1 MTVFNFIIYSNTP
14 VKLMNLDKTLLKRT
28 IDQTKPQDLL
38 VLTVNKL
45 EKGSVNTNL
54 KTIEKFINSKDDY
67 VIMAMRR

>member
-1 MTVFNFIIYSNTP
+1 
-14 VKLMNLDKTLLKRT
+14 MNLDKTLLKRT

-54 KTIEKFINSKDDY
+54 TTIEKFINSKDDY
-67 VIMAMRR
+67 VIVVMRR

>member
-1 MTVFNFIIYSNTP
+1 M

-28 IDQTKPQDLL
+28 IDQTRPQDLL

-54 KTIEKFINSKDDY
+54 KTIEKFMNSKDDY
-67 VIMAMRR
+67 VIVVMKR

>member
-1 MTVFNFIIYSNTP
+1 M

-28 IDQTKPQDLL
+28 IDQTRPQDLL

-67 VIMAMRR
+67 VIMVMRR

>member
-1 MTVFNFIIYSNTP
+1 MA
-14 VKLMNLDKTLLKRT
+14 KLMNLDKTLLKRT

-67 VIMAMRR
+67 VIIVMRR

>member
-1 MTVFNFIIYSNTP
+1 M

-28 IDQTKPQDLL
+28 IDQTRPQDLL

-45 EKGSVNTNL
+45 EKSSVNTNL

-67 VIMAMRR
+67 VIMVMRR

>member
-1 MTVFNFIIYSNTP
+1 
-14 VKLMNLDKTLLKRT
+14 MNLDKTLLKRN
-28 IDQTKPQDLL
+28 IDQTRPQDLL

-67 VIMAMRR
+67 LIMVMRR